1 VATTSSNEKFD
12 LLKRLGA
19 RHVVNYKDEPDWGLA
34 ARKLTPNGEG
44 FDIILEVGG
53 PNTIGE
59 SLKAVKPGGDIHL
72 IGFLGGVEQN
82 PQATIWQARQAMC
95 NLKSVVVGSRVQFE
109 EMNRAIE
116 GLQLRPVVDESMFG
130 LEQLRDAYQYLV
142 SELSEK
148 KAPTRH
154 SNEFQMDGK
163 HVGKVVVDID

>member
-1 VATTSSNEKFD
+1 
-12 LLKRLGA
+12 
-19 RHVVNYKDEPDWGLA
+19 VNYKDEPHWGLA

-109 EMNRAIE
+109 ETNRAIE

-130 LEQLRDAYQYLV
+130 FEQLRDAYQYLV

-148 KAPTRH
+148 EAPTQR